1 MGSLQEEEVSS
12 SAARSNR
19 LSRLEHIL
27 GGKSRKGLMRL
38 DEGADDGKIEK
49 ETKSLN
55 CNERGDVDEPM
66 LEASTNSCVSDFV
79 QCEDL
84 GLEIAMKQLME
95 ATHDALVNMKG
106 EILRMQY
113 DLERA
118 LVEISLLQ
126 QREELFQQQFKG
138 KAFELENEL
147 SKRLEDLRQTILLE
161 FTMCKHESEQR
172 MIGKLESLLDEMRD
186 IQKQCGKGEMIDP
199 LRDKKFI
206 VEHPE
211 DRAEKSGESG
221 HSSINEI
228 SKAKVDDLQQRSH
241 QRAALTE
248 EMLQRISPKRFEQSV
263 AVVRGWL
270 QSPTPSE
277 VSSAPAAEPKGK
289 GYHAKQQRL
298 CNVPMPNL
306 VSSVKEEARLSAA
319 HRRAHTP
326 PHPRV
331 PELPIECEGLQ
342 ANLHPHHTAESVT
355 DVASERCLMSTTPS
369 EDRPHLQPLIKKAQY
384 KENAIHEYQA
394 PLKPFSLAAFP
405 HQKKHAL
412 PSRPEQQI
420 TPEGRPA
427 LRILKPKNFKI
438 SDLLVSDSEDEL
450 ASTRL
455 NR

>member
-1 MGSLQEEEVSS
+1 MLV
-12 SAARSNR
+12 
-19 LSRLEHIL
+19 
-27 GGKSRKGLMRL
+27 
-38 DEGADDGKIEK
+38 K
-49 ETKSLN
+49 ETVFCWKN
-55 CNERGDVDEPM
+55 
-66 LEASTNSCVSDFV
+66 A
-79 QCEDL
+79 
-84 GLEIAMKQLME
+84 
-95 ATHDALVNMKG
+95 

-138 KAFELENEL
+138 KAFELENEF
-147 SKRLEDLRQTILLE
+147 SKRLEDLQQTLLLE
-161 FTMCKHESEQR
+161 FTMCKHEA
-172 MIGKLESLLDEMRD
+172 I
-186 IQKQCGKGEMIDP
+186 
-199 LRDKKFI
+199 F
-206 VEHPE
+206 
-211 DRAEKSGESG
+211 G
-221 HSSINEI
+221 HAEI

-289 GYHAKQQRL
+289 ACHAKQQRL
-298 CNVPMPNL
+298 CNVSMPNL

-326 PHPRV
+326 PHPKV
-331 PELPIECEGLQ
+331 PELPMECEGLQ
-342 ANLHPHHTAESVT
+342 ANLHPQHTAESVI
-355 DVASERCLMSTTPS
+355 DVASERCLTSTTPS
-369 EDRPHLQPLIKKAQY
+369 EDRPHLQPPIKKAQY
-384 KENAIHEYQA
+384 RENAMHDYQA
-394 PLKPFSLAAFP
+394 PLKPFALAAFP
-405 HQKKHAL
+405 HQKKHAPPL
-412 PSRPEQQI
+412 RPEQQI
-420 TPEGRPA
+420 THEGRPA

-455 NR
+455 SH

>member
-1 MGSLQEEEVSS
+1 MGSPQEEELYS
-12 SAARSNR
+12 SAQSSR

-27 GGKSRKGLMRL
+27 GGKSRRALNRFG
-38 DEGADDGKIEK
+38 EGAEDGQIEK

-55 CNERGDVDEPM
+55 CNERGVMDEPM
-66 LEASTNSCVSDFV
+66 HEASTNSCVSDFT

-113 DLERA
+113 ELERA

-126 QREELFQQQFKG
+126 QREELMQQQFKG
-138 KAFELENEL
+138 KAFELENEF

-186 IQKQCGKGEMIDP
+186 IQKHCGKGEMIDP
-199 LRDKKFI
+199 LRDKTLI
-206 VEHPE
+206 VEHSE
-211 DRAEKSGESG
+211 DQEENPGESG
-221 HSSINEI
+221 YSSINEI
-228 SKAKVDDLQQRSH
+228 SNAKVGDLQQRSQ

-277 VSSAPAAEPKGK
+277 ASSAPTAERKGK
-289 GYHAKQQRL
+289 PCNAKQQRL

-306 VSSVKEEARLSAA
+306 VSSVREEARLSAA
-319 HRRAHTP
+319 HRRAFTP
-326 PHPRV
+326 PNPRV
-331 PELPIECEGLQ
+331 PELPTECGGLK
-342 ANLHPHHTAESVT
+342 ANLPQHHAGESVT
-355 DVASERCLMSTTPS
+355 DEASERCLISTTPS
-369 EDRPHLQPLIKKAQY
+369 EDQTQLQPPAKKTQN
-384 KENAIHEYQA
+384 KENAMHDCQVA
-394 PLKPFSLAAFP
+394 SKPSAFSAFP
-405 HQKKHAL
+405 HQKKQVPPL
-412 PSRPEQQI
+412 RPEQQV
-420 TPEGRPA
+420 THEGGRPA
-427 LRILKPKNFKI
+427 LRILKPKNFKM
-438 SDLLVSDSEDEL
+438 SDLLVSDSEEEL
-450 ASTRL
+450 SSSR
-455 NR
+455 R